1 MIRADS
7 RTVFTRMIT
16 RSILVLPFVALPFG
30 IATGV
35 MWFQMQI
42 YSNDYELTAMRTERE
57 RILTRIEQLEDRA
70 TRLKTLR
77 QLEASVPNLGLIGL
91 VEPEPGQIRVIR
103 MSESDL
109 YPDLDIDESP
119 QRFADAGTIRQPR
132 R

>member
-7 RTVFTRMIT
+7 RTVFARMIT
-16 RSILVLPFVALPFG
+16 RSLLVMPFVALPFA
-30 IATGV
+30 IAIGV
-35 MWFQMQI
+35 MWLQMQI
-42 YSNDYELTAMRTERE
+42 YSNDYELTSMRTERD

-77 QLEASVPNLGLIGL
+77 QLEASVPNLGLI
-91 VEPEPGQIRVIR
+91 EPEPGQIRVIR

-109 YPDLDIDESP
+109 YPDLGIDESP

>member
-16 RSILVLPFVALPFG
+16 RSILVLPFVVLPFG

-35 MWFQMQI
+35 MWLQMQT
-42 YSNDYELTAMRTERE
+42 YSNDYELTTMRTEHD

-77 QLEASVPNLGLIGL
+77 QLEASVPNLGL

-109 YPDLDIDESP
+109 YPDLGTDESP